1 MNFEFKQN
9 PISIKTAII
18 AVSLGTFVG
27 FMMVAFFG
35 YNPLEVFKT
44 LFFGAF
50 GGGKALASSLRWAT
64 PLMFTG
70 IAAALAFRG
79 GMFNFGMDGQ
89 LYVGSL
95 AATIVGLYG
104 SSLPG
109 WLLILLMILVS
120 MLFGALWAF
129 IPAFV
134 KVKLGRSEIVP
145 ALMLNYVAIHLTD
158 FLVHYF
164 FLASGTSGDSLK
176 TDRIAE
182 QAQFFNVVKGYQ
194 LTWAVFLGLIVVI
207 AFWFLLK
214 KTKLGYKIALSGENP
229 EFSRYGGISVQK
241 IRLLVMLLSGALAG
255 LCGAVEIMSVRWRFE
270 SQFAPTLG
278 NDGIISALL
287 GSSTPAGTL
296 IASLFM
302 GALKAGS
309 LSVERYTDVSR
320 ALTTIIQGTIMCFIS
335 ARLIMSHVNL
345 KKGIGMNQ
353 KNKGGGINAS

>member
-18 AVSLGTFVG
+18 AAFLGTFVG
-27 FMMVAFFG
+27 FLMVAFFG
-35 YNPLEVFKT
+35 YNPFKVFRT
-44 LFFGAF
+44 LFLGAF
-50 GGGKALASSLRWAT
+50 GSRKALASSLRWAT

-70 IAAALAFRG
+70 VAAALAFKG

-89 LYVGSL
+89 LYIGSL
-95 AATIVGLYG
+95 AATIVALYG
-104 SSLPG
+104 GALPG
-109 WLLILLMILVS
+109 WLLISLMILVS

-134 KVKLGRSEIVP
+134 KVKLERSEIVP

-164 FLASGTSGDSLK
+164 FLAKGTSGDSLK
-176 TDRIAE
+176 TDRIAV
-182 QAQFFNVVKGYQ
+182 QAQLTNIVKGYQ
-194 LTWAVFLGLIVVI
+194 LTWAILLGLIVVF
-207 AFWFLLK
+207 AFWILLK
-214 KTKLGYKIALSGENP
+214 KTKLGYKITLSGENP
-229 EFSRYGGISVQK
+229 EFSRYGGITVQ
-241 IRLLVMLLSGALAG
+241 RVRVFVMLLSGALAG

-287 GSSTPAGTL
+287 GSSTPVGTL

-309 LSVERYTDVSR
+309 LSVERYTEVSR
-320 ALTTIIQGTIMCFIS
+320 ALTTIIQGIIMCFIS
-335 ARLIMSHVNL
+335 SRFIVPHFNE
-345 KKGIGMNQ
+345 KK
-353 KNKGGGINAS
+353 KATKGVKRIKTEGREI